1 MERAWRFLHHTLGT
15 NGLEIASMTNLEL
28 GPRFAEVWVGYLN
41 IREYHRPIF
50 TGWLNQQL
58 LGVTKNEFKYQM
70 FRPLY
75 PMS

>member
-1 MERAWRFLHHTLGT
+1 MIIFLLRLLFDFDTRSLRFTSQTSLQ
-15 NGLEIASMTNLEL
+15 L

-58 LGVTKNEFKYQM
+58 LGVTKSEFKYQM
-70 FRPLY
+70 FRPY
-75 PMS
+75 KQ